1 MFYPIRWV
9 RRQRSLVLAK
19 ERLHQR
25 HRLVY
30 LKRINHRKYPKQPA
44 SPVKGKV
51 RFTSQSEICHYNV
64 KVGFLLLWSE
74 SVGIANLYDDSKAQP
89 R

>member
-1 MFYPIRWV
+1 MFFPIRWV
-9 RRQRSLVLAK
+9 RQQRSLVLAK
-19 ERLHQR
+19 QRLHQK

-30 LKRINHRKYPKQPA
+30 LKRINRRKYPKQPTI
-44 SPVKGKV
+44 PTKGKV

-64 KVGFLLLWSE
+64 KVCYPLNFPDG
-74 SVGIANLYDDSKAQP
+74 VGIAYPHDDSATQL